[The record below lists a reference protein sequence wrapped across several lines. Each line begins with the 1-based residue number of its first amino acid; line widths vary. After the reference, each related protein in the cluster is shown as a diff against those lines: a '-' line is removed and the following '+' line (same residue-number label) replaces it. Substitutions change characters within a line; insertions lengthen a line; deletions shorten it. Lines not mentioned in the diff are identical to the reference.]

1 MGEEISIGLDLIVL
15 WGWAQ
20 RSKLNNSGIS
30 QLRGTPKQ
38 RFLLPTTWF
47 QIVKQNLK
55 RITRLSRYLQ
65 LVSLCGFTRQ
75 ITLEGTAFPLLVPS
89 TQVPKIQVDQE
100 YFFWVWAGEQEQASN
115 SKILTHTLKEQ
126 KGFLPKVQLSFFA
139 ELEIQSSECRHSS
152 TSSFQGFV
160 CFEIVLLRPG
170 WPQDFIILLPRPL
183 DNWDYRCARKASK
196 LLCS

>member
-1 MGEEISIGLDLIVL
+1 MGEEISIGRDLIVL
-15 WGWAQ
+15 WGWAE

-30 QLRGTPKQ
+30 QLCGTPTQ

-47 QIVKQNLK
+47 QILKRNLK
-55 RITRLSRYLQ
+55 RITRLSLYLQ

-89 TQVPKIQVDQE
+89 TLVPKVQVDEE

-115 SKILTHTLKEQ
+115 SKILTHVLKEQ

-152 TSSFQGFV
+152 TTELHSQLFSMLCLFWDSLA
-160 CFEIVLLRPG
+160 ETR
-170 WPQDFIILLPRPL
+170 L
-183 DNWDYRCARKASK
+183 DSGLHNPPASTSGQ
-196 LLCS
+196 LGL